1 MEPNFAKYRINLKLG
16 NEWQNGHISK
26 IRIFA

>member
-1 MEPNFAKYRINLKLG
+1 MEPNFAKYRINLKPE